1 MRLTF
6 SRRLQAFA
14 AVLFVACS
22 VHVAAKEAAPM
33 AADPEVERKTMEIS
47 HELRCLVCQNQTI
60 ADSNAPLAV
69 DLRREVR
76 EMVAQGMDQKEVVE
90 FMENRYGD
98 FVRYMPSFKA
108 STALLWIGPFL
119 LMVGAV
125 AILLFNLAKRRRA
138 VDERSPLSEEEQKRI
153 SALLDESAASEKS
166 RS

>member
-1 MRLTF
+1 MRLMNSKYPQLF
-6 SRRLQAFA
+6 ALVLSLVAAADLQ
-14 AVLFVACS
+14 
-22 VHVAAKEAAPM
+22 AKEAAPM

-76 EMVAQGMDQKEVVE
+76 EMVAQGMDQKDVVE

-108 STALLWIGPFL
+108 STALLWIGPFV
-119 LMVGAV
+119 LMAGAV

-153 SALLDESAASEKS
+153 AALLKEPAASEKS
-166 RS
+166 SS